1 MQGAMTPQ
9 NILNADLATIGRW
22 LHTGFVWWIDELSS
36 LVPERYRRNARR
48 RARWTARV
56 DRDGVIQLWRDG
68 RPTQATPP
76 SPSAGWRADVVLP
89 AEAVLVRDL
98 DLPRLSNADLG
109 RMLQANMD
117 RFTPFPAERIYFD
130 APAFADPDDE
140 ARARVRLAVIPRER
154 ALEALARARALG
166 LEVERLGTEDAGG
179 APAFDFMA
187 AIRADQGGSS
197 GRRRLALWW
206 SACAGLMALNVLAA
220 SLMDLRD
227 VRRLAATVEAEQ
239 PRVAAATRIHKAA
252 AAEQGV
258 RLALLAR
265 RSQNEPLRIVDALTK
280 ALPDRQWTH
289 RLEWNG
295 RTVRIV
301 GFKAQGFDVPGALR
315 HTPALTNPR
324 SLLADMP
331 VKTAAGVEP
340 FDVIADSAT
349 RAPK

>member
-1 MQGAMTPQ
+1 MTLQ

-22 LHTGFVWWIDELSS
+22 LHAGFVWWIDELSG
-36 LVPERYRRNARR
+36 LVPERYRRNVRR
-48 RARWTARV
+48 RAPWTARV
-56 DRDGVIQLWRDG
+56 DRDGVIQLWREG

-76 SPSAGWRADVVLP
+76 SPAAGWRADVVLP
-89 AEAVLVRDL
+89 TEAVLVRDL
-98 DLPRLSNADLG
+98 DLPRLSNADLR
-109 RMLQANMD
+109 RMLQVNMD
-117 RFTPFPAERIYFD
+117 RFTPFSAERVYFD
-130 APAFADPDDE
+130 APTLLRPGDE

-154 ALEALARARALG
+154 ALDVLTRARALG
-166 LEVERLGTEDAGG
+166 LEVERLGTEDEDSD
-179 APAFDFMA
+179 PAFDFMA

-206 SACAGLMALNVLAA
+206 SACAGLVALNVLAII
-220 SLMDLRD
+220 LLDMRD
-227 VRRLAATVEAEQ
+227 VRRLTAAVETEQ
-239 PRVAAATRIHKAA
+239 PRVAAATRIRETV

-258 RLALLAR
+258 RLALLTR

-280 ALPDRQWTH
+280 ALPEGQWTH

-301 GFKAQGFDVPGALR
+301 GFKTQGFDVPGALR

-324 SLLADMP
+324 SLLSDMP
-331 VKTAAGVEP
+331 VKTTAGVEP

-349 RAPK
+349 RTPK